1 VGIWWSRPSE
11 GIYKKTLIQN
21 VIERKK
27 EKEDLAE
34 EVRVLYV
41 AFTRAMDKLILLG
54 SMPGGAG
61 RFVEGDVEPEGKSY
75 MQLLMPI
82 MKDTDIAVKSLDR
95 AELSAWAGVAS
106 QQGGGQAIERLL
118 MGEGASDGGPLAA
131 EIARRLSFE
140 YPYKEAAALKSK
152 YSASELVK
160 AAVQAGS
167 EALAHVTAS
176 AGPEAQAPVAAPV
189 SLTAPAAPIASASE
203 AASAGPEAPVHVAA
217 PAAAPPQNLDIPAVP
232 AFMEGERKLSAAAR
246 GSAIHKIME
255 LMDFREARM
264 HAEEAGYF
272 ADMLKGMVE
281 DGILAPAEAEAA
293 DLAKLRGF
301 LKSDIC
307 RRAAES
313 GSLRKEAPFVFR
325 RVVGGEDILVQG
337 VIDCFFKEAAGPE
350 AGGGE
355 AFILLDYKSGRLP
368 SGANAGKSLAE
379 RAVER
384 YGHQLRIY
392 SEALEKIH
400 GIPVAEAHLYLLDAS
415 EDVIVKITQ

>member
-1 VGIWWSRPSE
+1 MTVHKSKGLEFPVVIVAGLGKRFVAEKGAPAKIHKDIGVGIWWSRPSE

-41 AFTRAMDKLILLG
+41 AFTRAMDRLILLG

-61 RFVEGDVEPEGKSY
+61 RFVEGDAEPEGKSY

-82 MKDTDIAVKSLDR
+82 MNETDIAVKSLDR
-95 AELSAWAGVAS
+95 AELSAWAGAGS
-106 QQGGGQAIERLL
+106 QHGGGQAIERLF
-118 MGEGASDGGPLAA
+118 MGEGAGDGGPLAA

-160 AAVQAGS
+160 AAVQAG
-167 EALAHVTAS
+167 AQTP
-176 AGPEAQAPVAAPV
+176 GP
-189 SLTAPAAPIASASE
+189 
-203 AASAGPEAPVHVAA
+203 VAA
-217 PAAAPPQNLDIPAVP
+217 PAAALPQNMDIPAVP

-255 LMDFREARM
+255 LMDFREART
-264 HAEEAGYF
+264 HAEEPGYF
-272 ADMLKGMVE
+272 ADMLRGMVE
-281 DGILAPAEAEAA
+281 DGILAPAEAETA

-325 RVVGGEDILVQG
+325 RVVGGEEVLVQG

-355 AFILLDYKSGRLP
+355 AFILLDYKSGRLTG
-368 SGANAGKSLAE
+368 GAKAGKSLAE
-379 RAVER
+379 RAAER
-384 YGHQLRIY
+384 YGHQLGIY

-400 GIPVAEAHLYLLDAS
+400 GLPVAEAHLYLLDEG
-415 EDVIVKITQ
+415 EDVIVKLG